1 MTVQHAGLAETSPPA
16 DQRLVDDVREG
27 LKADPPTL
35 PPRWFYDEKGS
46 VLFEQITRLEEYYPT
61 RTEESILVEH
71 AGDIAALSGAS
82 TLIELGAGTSRKTRL
97 LLDALS
103 ARGEHLLFAP
113 LDISAEVLMESAASM
128 ATDYPAVTVQAQ
140 IADFDDDFDLPGS
153 PGSRLV
159 VFLGSTIGNFT
170 AGPRADFL
178 ARLSAALDPGDYLLL
193 GADLVKDVDR
203 LVRAYDDDAGV
214 TAAFN
219 RNLLDVLNR
228 ELDGD
233 LNPEDFE
240 HVSVWNAQQ
249 ERVEMW
255 LRAIVPVTAYFRRMD
270 FAWTLPAGGKI
281 LTETSAKFHVEGLHE
296 ELRRAGLDPRHTWT
310 DPAGD
315 YSVTLATMPAERV
328 SR

>member
-1 MTVQHAGLAETSPPA
+1 MC
-16 DQRLVDDVREG
+16 
-27 LKADPPTL
+27 
-35 PPRWFYDEKGS
+35 WFYDEKGS

-71 AGDIAALSGAS
+71 AGDIAARSGAS

-103 ARGEHLLFAP
+103 ARTEHLLFAP
-113 LDISAEVLMESAASM
+113 LDISAEVLMESAASI
-128 ATDYPAVTVQAQ
+128 AVDYPAVTVQAQ

-178 ARLSAALDPGDYLLL
+178 ARLSAALDPGDCLLL

-233 LNPEDFE
+233 LDPDDFE

-270 FAWTLPAGGKI
+270 FAYTLPAGG
-281 LTETSAKFHVEGLHE
+281 
-296 ELRRAGLDPRHTWT
+296 RC
-310 DPAGD
+310 
-315 YSVTLATMPAERV
+315 
-328 SR
+328 

>member
-1 MTVQHAGLAETSPPA
+1 MEDVRAGLA
-16 DQRLVDDVREG
+16 
-27 LKADPPTL
+27 ADPPTL

-103 ARGEHLLFAP
+103 ERTEHLVFSP
-113 LDISAEVLMESAASM
+113 LDISAEVLMESAASL
-128 ATDYPAVTVQAQ
+128 ALDYPGVTVRAQ
-140 IADFDDDFDLPGS
+140 VADFEDDFDLPGS

-170 AGPRADFL
+170 AGPRAAFI
-178 ARLSAALDPGDYLLL
+178 ARLRAAMDPGDCLLL
-193 GADLVKDVDR
+193 GADLVKDAGR
-203 LVRAYDDDAGV
+203 LVRAYDDAEGV

-233 LNPEDFE
+233 LDPEDFE
-240 HVSVWNAQQ
+240 HVSVWNAEL

-255 LRAIVPVTAYFRRMD
+255 LRALVPVTAYLRRMD
-270 FAWTLPAGGKI
+270 FAWSLPAGGQL
-281 LTETSAKFHVEGLHE
+281 LTETSAKFRVEGLHE
-296 ELRRAGLDPRHTWT
+296 ELRRAGLDATHTWT

-315 YSVTLATMPAERV
+315 YSVTLATMPADRV
-328 SR
+328 AR

>member
-1 MTVQHAGLAETSPPA
+1 MC
-16 DQRLVDDVREG
+16 
-27 LKADPPTL
+27 
-35 PPRWFYDEKGS
+35 WFYDEKGS

-71 AGDIAALSGAS
+71 AGDIAARSGAS

-103 ARGEHLLFAP
+103 ARTEHLLFAP
-113 LDISAEVLMESAASM
+113 LDISAEVLMESAASI
-128 ATDYPAVTVQAQ
+128 AVDYPAVTVQAQ

-159 VFLGSTIGNFT
+159 VFLGSTIGNLT
-170 AGPRADFL
+170 AGPRADFF
-178 ARLSAALDPGDYLLL
+178 ARLSAALDPGDCLLL
-193 GADLVKDVDR
+193 GADLVKDAGR

-233 LNPEDFE
+233 LDPDDFE

-255 LRAIVPVTAYFRRMD
+255 LRALVPVTAYFRRMD
-270 FAWTLPAGGKI
+270 FTWTLPVGGRL

-296 ELRRAGLDPRHTWT
+296 ELHRAGLDPRHTWT

-315 YSVTLATMPAERV
+315 YSVTLATMPADRV
-328 SR
+328 CR

>member
-1 MTVQHAGLAETSPPA
+1 MTAQHTGFAETSPPA
-16 DQRLVDDVREG
+16 DPRLVEDVREG
-27 LKADPPTL
+27 LTADPPTL

-61 RTEESILVEH
+61 RAEESILVEH
-71 AGDIAALSGAS
+71 AGDIAARSGAS

-103 ARGEHLLFAP
+103 ARTEHLLFAP
-113 LDISAEVLMESAASM
+113 LDISAEVLMESAASI
-128 ATDYPAVTVQAQ
+128 AVDYPAVTVQAQ
-140 IADFDDDFDLPGS
+140 VADFEDDFDLPGS

-178 ARLSAALDPGDYLLL
+178 ARLSAALDPGDCLLL
-193 GADLVKDVDR
+193 GADLVKDADR
-203 LVRAYDDDAGV
+203 LVRAYDDAAGV

-233 LNPEDFE
+233 LDPDDFE

-255 LRAIVPVTAYFRRMD
+255 LRAIVPVTACLRRMD
-270 FAWTLPAGGKI
+270 FAWTLPAGGQM

-315 YSVTLATMPAERV
+315 YSVTLATMPADRV
-328 SR
+328 CR

>member
-1 MTVQHAGLAETSPPA
+1 MVL
-16 DQRLVDDVREG
+16 
-27 LKADPPTL
+27 
-35 PPRWFYDEKGS
+35 EKGS

-71 AGDIAALSGAS
+71 AGDIAARSGAS

-103 ARGEHLLFAP
+103 ARTEHLLFAP
-113 LDISAEVLMESAASM
+113 LDISAEVLMESAASI
-128 ATDYPAVTVQAQ
+128 AVDYPAVTVQAQ

-178 ARLSAALDPGDYLLL
+178 ARLSAALDPGDCLLL
-193 GADLVKDVDR
+193 GADLVKDAGR

-233 LNPEDFE
+233 LDPDDFE

-255 LRAIVPVTAYFRRMD
+255 LRALVPVTAYFRRMD
-270 FAWTLPAGGKI
+270 FTWTLPVGGRL

-296 ELRRAGLDPRHTWT
+296 ELHRAGLDPRHTWT

-315 YSVTLATMPAERV
+315 YSVTLATMPADRV
-328 SR
+328 CR

>member
-16 DQRLVDDVREG
+16 DQRLVEDVREG
-27 LKADPPTL
+27 LTADPPTL

-103 ARGEHLLFAP
+103 ERTEHLLFAP
-113 LDISAEVLMESAASM
+113 LDISAEVLMESAASI
-128 ATDYPAVTVQAQ
+128 ATDYPAVTVRAQ
-140 IADFDDDFDLPGS
+140 VADFEDHLDLPGD

-170 AGPRADFL
+170 AGPRAAFF
-178 ARLSAALDPGDYLLL
+178 ARLSAALDPGDCLLL
-193 GADLVKDVDR
+193 GADLVKDADR
-203 LVRAYDDDAGV
+203 LVRAYDDAAGV

-233 LNPEDFE
+233 LDPVDFE
-240 HVSVWNAQQ
+240 HVSVWNAEL

-255 LRAIVPVTAYFRRMD
+255 LRALVPVTAYFRRMD
-270 FAWTLPAGGKI
+270 FTWTLPAGGRL
-281 LTETSAKFHVEGLHE
+281 LTETSAKFRVEGLHE
-296 ELRRAGLDPRHTWT
+296 ELHRAGLDPTHTWT

-315 YSVTLATMPAERV
+315 YSVTLATVPADPVPR
-328 SR
+328 

>member
-16 DQRLVDDVREG
+16 DQRLVEDVREG
-27 LKADPPTL
+27 LTADPPTL

-103 ARGEHLLFAP
+103 ERTEHLLFAP
-113 LDISAEVLMESAASM
+113 LDISAEVLMESAASI
-128 ATDYPAVTVQAQ
+128 AADYPAVTVRAQ
-140 IADFDDDFDLPGS
+140 VADFGDDFDLPGS

-170 AGPRADFL
+170 AGPRAEFF
-178 ARLSAALDPGDYLLL
+178 ARLSAALDPGDCLLL
-193 GADLVKDVDR
+193 GADLVKDADR
-203 LVRAYDDDAGV
+203 LVRAYDDAEGV

-233 LNPEDFE
+233 LDPEDFE
-240 HVSVWNAQQ
+240 HVSVWNPEL

-255 LRAIVPVTAYFRRMD
+255 LRALVPVTAHFRRMD
-270 FAWTLPAGGKI
+270 FTWMLPAGGRL
-281 LTETSAKFHVEGLHE
+281 LTETSAKLRVDGLHE
-296 ELRRAGLDPRHTWT
+296 ELHRAGLDPTHSWT

-315 YSVTLATMPAERV
+315 YSVTLATMPADRV
-328 SR
+328 RR